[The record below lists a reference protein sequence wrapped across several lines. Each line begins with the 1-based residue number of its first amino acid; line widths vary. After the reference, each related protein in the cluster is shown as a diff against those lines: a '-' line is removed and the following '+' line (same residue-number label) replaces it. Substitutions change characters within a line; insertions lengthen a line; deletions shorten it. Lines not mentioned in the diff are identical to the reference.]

1 MRKLQSFIAFSVAL
15 ALAALLTACG
25 GTTGF
30 PPVITA
36 VKPQSVS
43 YGRTAT
49 IYIGGQD
56 LRSSLVV
63 ETNGGCVNP
72 SFASN
77 STTDVLVLNCGVK
90 VVGDM
95 PLTIKTATGEVVYTT
110 TITVPKPQVTLITS
124 KGAITLELDP
134 TIAPITTN
142 NFLSYVASGFYKDT
156 LFHRVIPGF
165 VVQGGGYV
173 SGMLKRSS
181 LASPIELETNKGL
194 SNLRGS
200 VGMARTT
207 VPNSATSEFY
217 VNLVDNLSLD
227 YKNLGNPGFAVFG
240 SVIQGMDV
248 IDAIAAEQTGVV
260 RGFADVP
267 LADVTITLAVQS
279 H

>member
-1 MRKLQSFIAFSVAL
+1 
-15 ALAALLTACG
+15 
-25 GTTGF
+25 
-30 PPVITA
+30 
-36 VKPQSVS
+36 
-43 YGRTAT
+43 
-49 IYIGGQD
+49 
-56 LRSSLVV
+56 
-63 ETNGGCVNP
+63 
-72 SFASN
+72 
-77 STTDVLVLNCGVK
+77 
-90 VVGDM
+90 
-95 PLTIKTATGEVVYTT
+95 
-110 TITVPKPQVTLITS
+110 
-124 KGAITLELDP
+124 
-134 TIAPITTN
+134 
-142 NFLSYVASGFYKDT
+142 
-156 LFHRVIPGF
+156 
-165 VVQGGGYV
+165 
-173 SGMLKRSS
+173 MLKRSS